1 MDDKTADKKYQ
12 RENIRLVRRFLGLTQ
27 KDFIKTYLCDE
38 NGKAFMSVPTFSNLE
53 SKGGERLKEV
63 VLSVSE
69 RLGID
74 STYFMIPPEQFVEK
88 IDLLI
93 PKDKHKN
100 KEENSGIKKANIN
113 QNLNRLTMY
122 FAEQIFDKKLKKGD
136 KIESDREL
144 AAKLNLGRS
153 AVREALKVLEVLG
166 MIDIRPGQGMYIS
179 NNENNFFVIPL
190 SWTMFLNGNQI
201 DSIIEVRN
209 VLEIKAAE
217 LAAKQYDQEKLNCLH
232 DISHRMHT
240 AYMNEDYEEFLKGD
254 LEFHGCI
261 AKCSGNP
268 VIFSMLQTI
277 RNLMKY
283 VSGTGMVEEK
293 QLHDIYEEHQ
303 RVYGFIIAHD
313 SELAANA
320 MKEHLECSIERYDIK
335 E

>member
-1 MDDKTADKKYQ
+1 MDDRTADKKYQ

-27 KDFIKTYLCDE
+27 KDFIKAYLCDE
-38 NGKAFMSVPTFSNLE
+38 NGKALMSVPTLSNLE
-53 SKGGERLKEV
+53 SKGGERLNEV
-63 VLSVSE
+63 VLAVSDK
-69 RLGID
+69 LGID
-74 STYFMIPPEQFVEK
+74 PTYFMIPPEQFIEK
-88 IDLLI
+88 MDLLI
-93 PKDKHKN
+93 PKDKHKI

-179 NNENNFFVIPL
+179 NNENNFFIIPL
-190 SWTMFLNGNQI
+190 SWSMFLNGNQI

-217 LAAKQYDQEKLNCLH
+217 LAAKQDDQDKLNCLH

-261 AKCSGNP
+261 AQCSGNP
-268 VIFSMLQTI
+268 VIFSLLQTI

-283 VSGTGMVEEK
+283 VSGTGMVEES

-303 RVYGFIIAHD
+303 RVYGFIIAHN
-313 SELAANA
+313 SELAAKA
-320 MKEHLECSIERYDIK
+320 MKEHLECSIKRYDIK

>member
-1 MDDKTADKKYQ
+1 
-12 RENIRLVRRFLGLTQ
+12 
-27 KDFIKTYLCDE
+27 
-38 NGKAFMSVPTFSNLE
+38 
-53 SKGGERLKEV
+53 
-63 VLSVSE
+63 
-69 RLGID
+69 
-74 STYFMIPPEQFVEK
+74 
-88 IDLLI
+88 
-93 PKDKHKN
+93 
-100 KEENSGIKKANIN
+100 
-113 QNLNRLTMY
+113 MY

>member
-268 VIFSMLQTI
+268 VIFRMLQTI
-277 RNLMKY
+277 RNFMKY